1 MKAVLYLIN
10 YRYWYIFESNR
21 FLPIGHQIYINH
33 LQIKCSLEY
42 KNSLY
47 TELCLHHYC
56 IFIEY
61 IVTQCNNNYILDE
74 IEKILT
80 TINTAGAGVILST
93 WIIDN
98 ISGICPSTAPA

>member
-1 MKAVLYLIN
+1 MFISLMYIVIEYHIN
-10 YRYWYIFESNR
+10 Y
-21 FLPIGHQIYINH
+21 
-33 LQIKCSLEY
+33 
-42 KNSLY
+42 
-47 TELCLHHYC
+47 
-56 IFIEY
+56 
-61 IVTQCNNNYILDE
+61 VLDE